1 MRNRNLRGVAIV
13 EFSFVMLVLIP
24 MLLGSTVV
32 GVNMVRSLQTVQLGR
47 DAGHMYARGVD
58 FSQAGNK
65 TILASIGSGVSLSA
79 TSGSGN
85 AVVILSTVT
94 YIDKAMCLSDGL
106 AVDINGNPIGC
117 TNLGKW
123 VFTQRLVI
131 GQSSIHGS
139 NFGSPLV
146 GGSTGVTLDPTT
158 GAISLDDQ
166 VKKSGDVATFSGI
179 NPYASTAGVVSGLPS
194 GQVIYIAEASA
205 KGFNMAPIM
214 PNAVHYSFDMF

>member
-166 VKKSGDVATFSGI
+166 VKKSGDVAIFSGI

-205 KGFNMAPIM
+205 KGFSMNPIM
-214 PNAVHYSFDMF
+214 PNAVHYSYDMF